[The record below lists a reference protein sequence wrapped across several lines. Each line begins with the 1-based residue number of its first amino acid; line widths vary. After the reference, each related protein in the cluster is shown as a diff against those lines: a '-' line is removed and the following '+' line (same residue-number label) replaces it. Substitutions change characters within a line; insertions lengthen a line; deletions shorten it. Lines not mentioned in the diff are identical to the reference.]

1 MLTLI
6 ESQSMKIVVQHNFG
20 LYNYM
25 LEDICY
31 RGQVE
36 LIKTDRFNNGSKTGK
51 SPKTPFWT

>member
-1 MLTLI
+1 
-6 ESQSMKIVVQHNFG
+6 MKIVVQHNFG